1 MNCKS
6 NKTDCAAYVNNGCAA
21 LQKHAERNN
30 GKCPFYRS
38 KKEQTKAD
46 ADCLEN
52 LIKQGKQHL
61 IELYRGK
68 RL

>member
-38 KKEQTKAD
+38 KTDESR
-46 ADCLEN
+46 C
-52 LIKQGKQHL
+52 
-61 IELYRGK
+61 
-68 RL
+68 RLLRKFDKTRKTAFD